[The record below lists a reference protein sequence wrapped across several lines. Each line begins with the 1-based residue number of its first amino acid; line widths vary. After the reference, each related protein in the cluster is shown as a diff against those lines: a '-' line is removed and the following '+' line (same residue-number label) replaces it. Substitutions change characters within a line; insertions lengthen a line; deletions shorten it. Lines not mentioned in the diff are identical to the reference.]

1 MEKKIITISREFGSG
16 GRTIGRQVAEKL
28 GIPFYD
34 KELVDQIAVESGFA
48 PKFVEEHG
56 EHSPGKS
63 LFSYAFAPQGVPGVM
78 NGLSTADVLWNIQC
92 SVILQ
97 LAMDVGYPCLIF
109 HSIMKYMVVEA
120 NPVMSTFG
128 FSLQGILCGFLE
140 LLVGVLAA
148 YAVAWVLR
156 LKIGTGLRTF
166 TLTAGVQNYVFFV
179 VPIIQML
186 FSAPG
191 DPTLGVLF
199 IHNMGCEIFIWS
211 LGVILMCGGVK
222 DLRIGMLLRG
232 PLLAV
237 VVSLIIAWVGL
248 GEYVA
253 LPPIMKAAEM
263 IGAVSTPICLIIFG
277 CSLYDLT
284 RNFVWQPRMLAAG
297 VITRLLIA
305 PALILL
311 LAWVLPVD
319 PLLKRIM
326 VIQSAIP
333 SAVIPVIL
341 AKRFGGRPDVGAQV
355 LLATT
360 LCSFVTLPFWLAM
373 GSKYVVPLL
382 STAP

>member
-1 MEKKIITISREFGSG
+1 M
-16 GRTIGRQVAEKL
+16 
-28 GIPFYD
+28 
-34 KELVDQIAVESGFA
+34 IAPA
-48 PKFVEEHG
+48 
-56 EHSPGKS
+56 
-63 LFSYAFAPQGVPGVM
+63 L
-78 NGLSTADVLWNIQC
+78 
-92 SVILQ
+92 IL
-97 LAMDVGYPCLIF
+97 
-109 HSIMKYMVVEA
+109 
-120 NPVMSTFG
+120 
-128 FSLQGILCGFLE
+128 
-140 LLVGVLAA
+140 LL
-148 YAVAWVLR
+148 AWVLR

-297 VITRLLIA
+297 VITRLMIA

>member
-1 MEKKIITISREFGSG
+1 MIDLVLNSFFASIPVFIFFGIGFWLRFKK
-16 GRTIGRQVAEKL
+16 A
-28 GIPFYD
+28 
-34 KELVDQIAVESGFA
+34 IAPEQDA
-48 PKFVEEHG
+48 
-56 EHSPGKS
+56 
-63 LFSYAFAPQGVPGVM
+63 
-78 NGLSTADVLWNIQC
+78 
-92 SVILQ
+92 VILQ

-120 NPVMSTFG
+120 NPAMASIG

-140 LLVGVLAA
+140 MLVGVLAA

-156 LKIGTGLRTF
+156 LRIGTGLRTF

-199 IHNMGCEIFIWS
+199 IHNMGCELFIWS

-222 DLRIGMLLRG
+222 NLRLGLLLRG

-237 VVSLIIAWVGL
+237 LGSLLIAWVGL
-248 GEYVA
+248 GPYVA
-253 LPPIMKAAEM
+253 LPPLMKAAEM

-284 RNFVWQPRMLAAG
+284 RNFTWQPRMLVAG
-297 VITRLLIA
+297 VVTRLLLA

-311 LAWVLPVD
+311 LAWLLPVD
-319 PLLKRIM
+319 PLMKRIM

-341 AKRFGGRPDVGAQV
+341 AKRFGGVPEVGTQV

-360 LCSFVTLPFWLAM
+360 LCSFVTLPIWLAL
-373 GSKYVVPLL
+373 GSRFVVPLL
-382 STAP
+382 PGL